1 MKRGKTMTKLQAH
14 RGVSYEYPENT
25 MVAYEAA
32 IKQGYGIIELDPVF
46 DYVLIFSRWRRHL
59 REKFRR

>member
-32 IKQGYGIIELDPVF
+32 IKQGYGIKIA
-46 DYVLIFSRWRRHL
+46 
-59 REKFRR
+59 